1 MPITT
6 EKYDQLKI
14 DKLKHLLTELA
25 GKGQARPFEIFVD
38 GLKVVPKTEDVK
50 EFENYEYYINEDSEK
65 IRILIYYSIT
75 SPRNDQYVYYI
86 QRGKIDKPM
95 NGLGDLDG
103 IIQEKLEARDREH
116 EARQIK
122 QELEETKKQLE
133 EAEQYAE
140 QLEQQLEQANN
151 NKHKLGKLD
160 LVELGS
166 LVLERM
172 GAKNV
177 SALEKI
183 GLGGLVPPSVTEP
196 QTEPVAASF
205 EKQEQSPTT
214 EQRHIELL
222 QQLESIFDNDQL
234 GMVMQ
239 IIGKFA
245 EEPSHLETV
254 AGLLNLEV
262 KKENI

>member
-65 IRILIYYSIT
+65 IRILIYYSIS

-86 QRGKIDKPM
+86 QQGKIDKPM
-95 NGLGDLDG
+95 NGLGNLDG

-133 EAEQYAE
+133 EAEQYADL
-140 QLEQQLEQANN
+140 LEKQLEQANN

-172 GAKNV
+172 AAKNV
-177 SALEKI
+177 ATLEKI
-183 GLGGLVPPSVTEP
+183 GLGGLVAPPVTETI
-196 QTEPVAASF
+196 TESVAASF
-205 EKQEQSPTT
+205 EKQERSPSHD
-214 EQRHIELL
+214 QRHIELL
-222 QQLESIFDNDQL
+222 QQLESIFDNTQL
-234 GMVMQ
+234 EMVMQ
-239 IIGKFA
+239 IIGRFA

-262 KKENI
+262 KKEST